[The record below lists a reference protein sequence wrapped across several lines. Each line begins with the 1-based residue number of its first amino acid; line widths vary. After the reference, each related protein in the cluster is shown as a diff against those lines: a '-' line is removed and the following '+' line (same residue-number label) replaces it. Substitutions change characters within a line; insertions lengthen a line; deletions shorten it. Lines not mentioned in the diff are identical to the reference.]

1 MNIEIRCFGAALLA
15 ALCLSSVSHAEEKST
30 TNAATTNATTT
41 NATTTPRTLA
51 EAAAQNA
58 GNSAGR
64 TDIVARVDSPRV
76 TNILPWQEQPMST
89 PKNPLTISALD
100 GSLTPTD
107 RDRLIYETQY
117 SRLLN
122 QPTTIPLSN
131 RP

>member
-15 ALCLSSVSHAEEKST
+15 ALCISSVSHAEEKST
-30 TNAATTNATTT
+30 TNAATTNAS
-41 NATTTPRTLA
+41 TTPRTLA
-51 EAAAQNA
+51 EAAAQDA

>member
-30 TNAATTNATTT
+30 TNAATTNAS
-41 NATTTPRTLA
+41 TTPRTLA
-51 EAAAQNA
+51 EAAAQDA

-64 TDIVARVDSPRV
+64 TDIVARVDSPHV

>member
-30 TNAATTNATTT
+30 TNAATTNAS
-41 NATTTPRTLA
+41 TTPRTLA
-51 EAAAQNA
+51 EAAAQDA
-58 GNSAGR
+58 GNRAGR

>member
-1 MNIEIRCFGAALLA
+1 MNVEIRCFGAALLA
-15 ALCLSSVSHAEEKST
+15 ALCLSSVSHAEEKPT
-30 TNAATTNATTT
+30 NNAA
-41 NATTTPRTLA
+41 TTPRTLA
-51 EAAAQNA
+51 EAAAQDA

>member
-30 TNAATTNATTT
+30 TNAATTNAS
-41 NATTTPRTLA
+41 TTPRTLA
-51 EAAAQNA
+51 EAAAQDA

-76 TNILPWQEQPMST
+76 TNVLPWQEQPMST

>member
-30 TNAATTNATTT
+30 TNVATTNAS
-41 NATTTPRTLA
+41 TTPRTLA
-51 EAAAQNA
+51 EAAAQDA

>member
-30 TNAATTNATTT
+30 TNATTT
-41 NATTTPRTLA
+41 NASTTPRTLA
-51 EAAAQNA
+51 EAAAQDA

>member
-30 TNAATTNATTT
+30 TNAATTNAS
-41 NATTTPRTLA
+41 TTPRTLA
-51 EAAAQNA
+51 EAAAQDA

-76 TNILPWQEQPMST
+76 TNILPWQEQAMST

>member
-30 TNAATTNATTT
+30 TNAS
-41 NATTTPRTLA
+41 TTPRTLA
-51 EAAAQNA
+51 EAAAQDA

>member
-1 MNIEIRCFGAALLA
+1 MNVEIRCFGAALLA
-15 ALCLSSVSHAEEKST
+15 ALCLSSVSHAEEKPT
-30 TNAATTNATTT
+30 NNAA
-41 NATTTPRTLA
+41 TPRTLA
-51 EAAAQNA
+51 EAAAQGA
-58 GNSAGR
+58 GNSSGR

-107 RDRLIYETQY
+107 RDRLAYETQY

>member
-30 TNAATTNATTT
+30 TNAATTNAS
-41 NATTTPRTLA
+41 TTPRTLA
-51 EAAAQNA
+51 EAAAQDA

>member
-30 TNAATTNATTT
+30 TNAATTNAS
-41 NATTTPRTLA
+41 TTPRTLA
-51 EAAAQNA
+51 EAAAQDA
-58 GNSAGR
+58 GNRAGR
-64 TDIVARVDSPRV
+64 TDIVAGVDSPRV

>member
-1 MNIEIRCFGAALLA
+1 MNIEIRCFGTALLA
-15 ALCLSSVSHAEEKST
+15 ALCLSSVSHAKEKST
-30 TNAATTNATTT
+30 TNAATTNAS
-41 NATTTPRTLA
+41 TTPRTLA
-51 EAAAQNA
+51 EAAAQST
-58 GNSAGR
+58 GSSAGR

-76 TNILPWQEQPMST
+76 TNILPWQEQAMST